1 MVGKILVPTDLSA
14 ASNSIFP
21 YAVTLAQAFHS
32 KLYLMHVMD
41 PASLNE
47 PERLEDFPR
56 LANFFTSHLDSADL
70 PPLKKSVP
78 VAKMYSY
85 NKNPSKTILDF
96 ARTKQV
102 DLIAMAS
109 TDDGVNLA
117 WWSAGRMTERIIRG
131 ATCSVL
137 CMRGR
142 AVKEKDWKRPRFKHI
157 LLLMEL
163 NPAGS
168 QPLLKVLP
176 WVQKFNSLLHIF
188 PLVNSAKVAEQ
199 EVGALQHAADLGAA
213 HTNVLL
219 FARPENRVQNL
230 IDFVGD
236 TPIDLIAM
244 APRTR
249 GEFSNRLVSDILVKL
264 LKVTESP
271 ILLLR

>member
-1 MVGKILVPTDLSA
+1 
-14 ASNSIFP
+14 
-21 YAVTLAQAFHS
+21 
-32 KLYLMHVMD
+32 
-41 PASLNE
+41 
-47 PERLEDFPR
+47 
-56 LANFFTSHLDSADL
+56 
-70 PPLKKSVP
+70 
-78 VAKMYSY
+78 
-85 NKNPSKTILDF
+85 
-96 ARTKQV
+96 
-102 DLIAMAS
+102 
-109 TDDGVNLA
+109 
-117 WWSAGRMTERIIRG
+117 
-131 ATCSVL
+131 
-137 CMRGR
+137 
-142 AVKEKDWKRPRFKHI
+142 
-157 LLLMEL
+157 
-163 NPAGS
+163 
-168 QPLLKVLP
+168 
-176 WVQKFNSLLHIF
+176 VQKFNSLLHIF